1 MEILLILLLVMLCVY
16 VPLRVVNDIIL
27 FIVRKKVLKMT
38 LDRTLKMN
46 INPKSTGVEIQYEIV
61 YIATYSCIY
70 SALVTCGCITVTYL
84 YTPDMSIDVLV
95 AGFIS
100 TMIFYLVLMIFSFIT
115 VTLSKNY
122 FFFIAKVRKELLQFR
137 ETFKKS

>member
-38 LDRTLKMN
+38 PDKIPKMN

-61 YIATYSCIY
+61 YIATYSSVYI
-70 SALVTCGCITVTYL
+70 AAVTCGYIMVTYL
-84 YTPDMSIDVLV
+84 NTPDMSIDVLV

-100 TMIFYLVLMIFSFIT
+100 TMIFCFVLMILSFVAVMT
-115 VTLSKNY
+115 SKEF
-122 FFFIAKVRKELLQFR
+122 FFFIARFRKELLQFR